1 MHAGSLYRQQGL
13 CITTTTKQFNCSS
26 VLVTLTRRF
35 SIQSGLRGS
44 FHSANYLKDKVFIRL
59 SIPHR
64 MIQNFL
70 ENKVIQGTEK

>member
-1 MHAGSLYRQQGL
+1 MHAGFLYREQEL

-59 SIPHR
+59 SIPTLHDAE
-64 MIQNFL
+64 FS
-70 ENKVIQGTEK
+70 